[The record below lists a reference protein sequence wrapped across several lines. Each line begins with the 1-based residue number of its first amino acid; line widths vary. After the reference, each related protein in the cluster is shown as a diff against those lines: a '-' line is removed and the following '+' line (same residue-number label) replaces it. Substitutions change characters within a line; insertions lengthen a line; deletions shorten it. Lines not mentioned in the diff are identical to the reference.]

1 MGQKLASLSYRLW
14 AYVSGLRKVTVLK
27 FTLIG
32 LLLVLFISYGLHGR
46 TEWFFSNALSDAGA
60 STDPTFC
67 GDEEQTTWWINP
79 NRTNLASWQKIPE
92 EERTFP
98 IAFTIIAFERP
109 DQVWRL
115 LKAIYR
121 PQNFYC
127 IHMDKKQTPR
137 IKDWLRTRIKTCL
150 PDSSNVHFLSAID
163 VQHSYMSVLEADLL
177 CMRLLWQLT
186 AEKTTPT
193 KATSTSQRPPWR
205 YLINLTGQEFPLKNN
220 LELTRILRVLN
231 GANIVQQLKFDFYR
245 YPILHRPPHGLKLY
259 KGSVHVVLSWAF
271 VDFIFTD
278 SRVHDFLNFLP
289 YVGVPDEAFFSTL
302 NHNAHLRAPGG
313 FPYGDEAYRRGEG
326 FVNRWKKFWPA
337 ECHGEWRHLVC
348 IPALE
353 DLQPLFRLQSPE
365 LFINK
370 FVMHINSHVLDV
382 TEGWFYDR
390 QDWLYRHQN
399 FTLTPLDFFAN
410 QPHVKYQKNRTVNT
424 AEGLM

>member
-231 GANIVQQLKFDFYR
+231 GANIVQQLK

-313 FPYGDEAYRRGEG
+313 FPCE
-326 FVNRWKKFWPA
+326 
-337 ECHGEWRHLVC
+337 
-348 IPALE
+348 
-353 DLQPLFRLQSPE
+353 
-365 LFINK
+365 
-370 FVMHINSHVLDV
+370 
-382 TEGWFYDR
+382 
-390 QDWLYRHQN
+390 
-399 FTLTPLDFFAN
+399 
-410 QPHVKYQKNRTVNT
+410 
-424 AEGLM
+424 